1 MIKNGYIAKVLL
13 TKILD
18 TKYEKHAINSIFP
31 TLHVLIV
38 SDKHR
43 NNGL

>member
-1 MIKNGYIAKVLL
+1 MIKNDYIAKVLL
-13 TKILD
+13 TKIQD